1 MDTFVLSLYIGIG
14 GFFGAVARYL
24 VSRAVG
30 VWAGAFPVG
39 TLLVNVSGSF
49 VLGFILYAM
58 IYGRSLSPEWR
69 SLWTIGFIGAFTTM
83 SSFAYETVRLLELRD
98 YQLFLLNC
106 AGNFFLCLGAVLLGK
121 YAALSLFR

>member
-1 MDTFVLSLYIGIG
+1 MNDLILSLYIGIG

-24 VSRAVG
+24 VARAVG
-30 VWAGAFPVG
+30 GWAVAFPLG
-39 TLLVNVSGSF
+39 TLIVNVSGSF
-49 VLGFILYAM
+49 VLGLILYAVT
-58 IYGRSLSPEWR
+58 YGRGLSPEWR

-83 SSFAYETVRLLELRD
+83 SSFAYETLRLLELRD
-98 YQLFLLNC
+98 YQLFVLNC